1 MTSIKVADGD
11 ASYDGLANPVP
22 TASERTSEADMTMDP
37 LETARIRQRIER
49 RLEQLRGEITGKLG
63 DAALVADALGGNADS
78 GDLSVADDAITTDF
92 ADARRD
98 FVEYRTGVVA
108 LARLDAGDYGN
119 CVDCGEP
126 IPERRLMA
134 QPFAV
139 RCLDCQERAER
150 ASGMTRPT
158 M

>member
-1 MTSIKVADGD
+1 MR
-11 ASYDGLANPVP
+11 P
-22 TASERTSEADMTMDP
+22 TMFLVNTPTNEADMTMDP

-49 RLEQLRGEITGKLG
+49 RLEQLRGEIADKLG
-63 DAALVADALGGNADS
+63 DAALVAEALGGNADS
-78 GDLSVADDAITTDF
+78 GDLSVADDTTTNDF

-98 FVEYRTGVVA
+98 LGEYQSGVAA
-108 LARLDAGDYGN
+108 LARLDTGDYGT

-126 IPERRLMA
+126 IPERRLLA

-139 RCLDCQERAER
+139 RCLACQERAER
-150 ASGMTRPT
+150 ASGMVRTS